1 MRDTV
6 GFEMLAVMRVVVAGL
21 AKMCGAKA
29 KPDGRRAAPA
39 ALEFEEI
46 GAWTREKES
55 FCTTIFSYHRDFPN
69 IRRGW
74 GRMTP
79 SPFIGRHRAWRTPPR
94 SRRPS
99 TPGRQAQR
107 GQSCAPADAGL

>member
-55 FCTTIFSYHRDFPN
+55 FCATISV
-69 IRRGW
+69 
-74 GRMTP
+74 T
-79 SPFIGRHRAWRTPPR
+79 IGI
-94 SRRPS
+94 SQIFEE
-99 TPGRQAQR
+99 G
-107 GQSCAPADAGL
+107 GGE